1 MRQLDPA
8 YNLLTIKPTGN
19 NSAGKDSKVFQAYI
33 QNEVKI
39 RMGVQYQTIF
49 EDVINIRNKLNQLL
63 AGVSVVSDKF
73 LNKISENLSQQIS
86 APFAQGIAWT
96 RKFGGVPEYID
107 FNLDCVLINFDS
119 EDDIF
124 MALND
129 LYDMT
134 IPKISTYVGQVP
146 QMDVMI
152 DIGGWLIFKD
162 AFVTDIDHRFS
173 KMSVNQVPLYVELSI
188 SFTTKYVVDRG
199 MISGLS
205 GRKIIIAEENR
216 NETQSVFYE

>member
-1 MRQLDPA
+1 MKQLEPA

-19 NSAGKDSKVFQAYI
+19 NPGKGKVFQAYI

-63 AGVSVVSDKF
+63 AGISVISDKL
-73 LNKISENLSQQIS
+73 LNNLSQQIS
-86 APFAQGIAWT
+86 APFAQGVAWT

-119 EDDIF
+119 EDEIF

-129 LYDMT
+129 LYDIA
-134 IPKISTYVGQVP
+134 IPPISTYVGQVP

-162 AFVTDIDHRFS
+162 AFVTDIDHGFS

-188 SFTTKYVVDRG
+188 SFTTKYVVDRN
-199 MISGLS
+199 MLS
-205 GRKIIIAEENR
+205 VPGRKIVIAMEDK
-216 NETQSVFYE
+216 NE

>member
-19 NSAGKDSKVFQAYI
+19 NPGMGKVFQAYI

-49 EDVINIRNKLNQLL
+49 DEVINIRNKLNQLL
-63 AGVSVVSDKF
+63 ASVSLISDKF
-73 LNKISENLSQQIS
+73 LNSIHENLSQQIS

-119 EDDIF
+119 EDEIF

-129 LYDMT
+129 LYDIT
-134 IPKISTYVGQVP
+134 IPPIDTYVGQVP

-188 SFTTKYVVDRG
+188 SFTTKYVVDRK
-199 MISGLS
+199 MISVP
-205 GRKIIIAEENR
+205 GRQIIIAEENR
-216 NETQSVFYE
+216 NTTPSVFYE

>member
-1 MRQLDPA
+1 MKQFDPA
-8 YNLLTIKPTGN
+8 YNLLTIKPTGHN
-19 NSAGKDSKVFQAYI
+19 PACKYSKVFQAYI

-49 EDVINIRNKLNQLL
+49 DEVINIRNRLNQLL
-63 AGVSVVSDKF
+63 ATISVLSDKV
-73 LNKISENLSQQIS
+73 LNDIHTNLTNYIN

-119 EDDIF
+119 EDEIF
-124 MALND
+124 TALND
-129 LYDMT
+129 LYDIT
-134 IPKISTYVGQVP
+134 IPPISTYVGQVP
-146 QMDVMI
+146 QMSVMI

-188 SFTTKYVVDRG
+188 SFTTQYVVDRN
-199 MISGLS
+199 MISVPG
-205 GRKIIIAEENR
+205 KQIVIAEENR
-216 NETQSVFYE
+216 NKTPSIFYE

>member
-1 MRQLDPA
+1 MRQFDPA
-8 YNLLTIKPTGN
+8 YNLLTIKPTGHN
-19 NSAGKDSKVFQAYI
+19 PGMGKVFQAYI

-39 RMGVQYQTIF
+39 RVGVQYQTIF
-49 EDVINIRNKLNQLL
+49 DEVINIRNKLNQLL
-63 AGVSVVSDKF
+63 AAVSLLSDKV
-73 LNKISENLSQQIS
+73 LNDIHTNLTNYIN
-86 APFAQGIAWT
+86 APFSQGIAWT

-119 EDDIF
+119 EDEIF

-129 LYDMT
+129 LYDIT
-134 IPKISTYVGQVP
+134 IPPIGTYVTQVP

-188 SFTTKYVVDRG
+188 SFTTKYVVDRR
-199 MISGLS
+199 MISVPG
-205 GRKIIIAEENR
+205 KQIIVAEENR
-216 NETQSVFYE
+216 NTTPSVFYE